1 MFRKYHVGTVPF
13 TNRAHLVTRSQQAV
27 RLDAELYFID
37 FKNKHATVI
46 LPKDHEI
53 SVRVN
58 RILSRI
64 VDAICP
70 RLASMTQEPLDWAAR
85 LDWEA
90 VVLRD
95 DGIGAWCWA
104 DAGKILVHT
113 GTLDHF
119 TADEEIAVILAHEVG
134 HVIARHSSDIIERL
148 AIRKWFPTFLLLPL
162 YRRFVFSSHG
172 Y

>member
-1 MFRKYHVGTVPF
+1 MGLATMSRKYHVETVPF
-13 TNRAHLVTRSQQAV
+13 TNRAHLVARSHQAV

-46 LPKDHEI
+46 LPKDHVR

-70 RLASMTQEPLDWAAR
+70 RLASRTQEPLDWAAR

-119 TADEEIAVILAHEVG
+119 TADEEIAVILAHEVT
-134 HVIARHSSDIIERL
+134 AYL
-148 AIRKWFPTFLLLPL
+148 KFPLC
-162 YRRFVFSSHG
+162 
-172 Y
+172 